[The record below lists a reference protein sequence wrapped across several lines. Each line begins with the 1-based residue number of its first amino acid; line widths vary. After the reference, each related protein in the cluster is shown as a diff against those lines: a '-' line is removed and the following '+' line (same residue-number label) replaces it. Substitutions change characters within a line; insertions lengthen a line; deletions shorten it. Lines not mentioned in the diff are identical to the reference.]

1 MSNIDSSSEPNSRA
15 LWVIIPLAVGLSLM
29 FTNLKYEQP
38 KPQLKGDLGA
48 PKHELKIDPS
58 NHTDDTTHVESA
70 HADAP
75 AGEHADTTGHAN

>member
-38 KPQLKGDLGA
+38 KPHLKGDLGTM
-48 PKHELKIDPS
+48 KHEVETEHS
-58 NHTDDTTHVESA
+58 NHSADTSHVESA
-70 HADAP
+70 HTDAP
-75 AGEHADTTGHAN
+75 AVAHADTTGHAN